1 MDEKKQSSTAKL
13 EEALHP
19 QVGNGA
25 SWVNAPHESQL
36 REVDPSKKLEPKLLD
51 EQQLA
56 AIARQWEDDLN
67 SDGTP
72 VESVE
77 SVNGEEP
84 AVIPEVETPIAPQD
98 QVQAIE
104 EEEIV
109 PAPLKPVKEKVKA
122 SKRVRKV
129 AQKEEEKAA
138 KNNRLQ
144 REQFAPSSDE
154 TLTPFTQWL
163 KGLKGSEYVHP
174 YEDDFAFRQAEGPV
188 REGISETYADL
199 LAQQGYKDQ
208 AIDMYRR
215 LMEKFPEK
223 NRFFAAKIEALQ

>member
-1 MDEKKQSSTAKL
+1 MDEKKQSSTSRI
-13 EEALHP
+13 EEAIHP
-19 QVGNGA
+19 QIGNGA
-25 SWVNAPHESQL
+25 AWVNEPHESLL
-36 REVDPSKKLEPKLLD
+36 READPTKKLEPKLLN
-51 EQQLA
+51 EQQLDE
-56 AIARQWEDDLN
+56 ITLQWETDLANATPLVEVSEPVNDDAETN
-67 SDGTP
+67 PP
-72 VESVE
+72 VERGAASTE
-77 SVNGEEP
+77 TEP
-84 AVIPEVETPIAPQD
+84 TLAEK
-98 QVQAIE
+98 
-104 EEEIV
+104 IV
-109 PAPLKPVKEKVKA
+109 PAPLRPVKEKVKV

-129 AQKEEEKAA
+129 AEKEEEKTAETH
-138 KNNRLQ
+138 RLQ
-144 REQFAPSSDE
+144 REQFVPASDE

-174 YEDDFAFRQAEGPV
+174 FEDDFAFRQAEGPV